1 MMKSLWIAKTGLSA
15 QQAQLDVISNN
26 LANVSTSG
34 FKRSRAVFEDLMYQS
49 GRSAGAQSSQQTQVA
64 SGLQLGTGVRGKYFQ
79 QHVQGTNLVLLQPEV
94 AKAFPTPEAVND
106 ALRVRRATAVRARLQ
121 LEASL
126 ESRSKRGRSLNL
138 INFLERSVS
147 MAAARQRT
155 KGGEG
160 GTYQLG
166 NRTVRKAL
174 QLRFKI
180 RRTGPKK
187 VIEGAFIGNKGRT
200 VFIREGA
207 SRLPIKAL
215 QTIDVAQMF
224 NTQRINA
231 KVVQLINTRF
241 PAIFANDA
249 RFYTLKFGQ
258 R

>member
-1 MMKSLWIAKTGLSA
+1 MQIKISTNFPQIQRQLETMRQDIADKA
-15 QQAQLDVISNN
+15 
-26 LANVSTSG
+26 
-34 FKRSRAVFEDLMYQS
+34 
-49 GRSAGAQSSQQTQVA
+49 VA
-64 SGLQLGTGVRGKYFQ
+64 SALNKT
-79 QHVQGTNLVLLQPEV
+79 V
-94 AKAFPTPEAVND
+94 AQARTAMSREIRREFNISTQAVND

-200 VFIREGA
+200 VFIREGV

-241 PAIFANDA
+241 PTIFANDA

>member
-1 MMKSLWIAKTGLSA
+1 MQIKIQTNFPNVQRQLETMRKDIAEKA
-15 QQAQLDVISNN
+15 
-26 LANVSTSG
+26 
-34 FKRSRAVFEDLMYQS
+34 
-49 GRSAGAQSSQQTQVA
+49 VA
-64 SGLQLGTGVRGKYFQ
+64 SALNKT
-79 QHVQGTNLVLLQPEV
+79 V
-94 AKAFPTPEAVND
+94 AQARTAMSREIRREFNITTQAVND
-106 ALRVRRATAVRARLQ
+106 ALRIRRATAVRARLQ

-215 QTIDVAQMF
+215 QTINYLQG
-224 NTQRINA
+224 
-231 KVVQLINTRF
+231 QLH
-241 PAIFANDA
+241 
-249 RFYTLKFGQ
+249 GQ
-258 R
+258 RALILGLANLLLDATSFRAEGLKRLQSTRDVLVGCPVQETTLAGIDAVETWLLKVTG